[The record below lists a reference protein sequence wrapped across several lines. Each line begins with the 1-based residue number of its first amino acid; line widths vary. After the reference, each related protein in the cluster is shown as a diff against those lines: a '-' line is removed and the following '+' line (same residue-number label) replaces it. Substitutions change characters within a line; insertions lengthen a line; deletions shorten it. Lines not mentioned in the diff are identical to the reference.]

1 MKTTTNTNIYD
12 FELRQPNGNLL
23 ASLTGSLAEC
33 HQRADRLATARKT
46 QLTCHCRP
54 ADGNGRWR
62 KMGTYLGCQ
71 RIVDGYGRYLCISST
86 HTLVIPGT
94 GKEVTL

>member
-1 MKTTTNTNIYD
+1 MKNTTNTNIYD
-12 FELRQPNGNLL
+12 FELRQSNGILL
-23 ASLTGSLAEC
+23 ASFTGSLAEC

>member
-23 ASLTGSLAEC
+23 ASFTGSLAEC

-71 RIVDGYGRYLCISST
+71 RIVDGYGRYLCISSI

>member
-23 ASLTGSLAEC
+23 ASFTGSLAEC

-86 HTLVIPGT
+86 LTLVIPGT

>member
-12 FELRQPNGNLL
+12 FELRQPNGFLL
-23 ASLTGSLAEC
+23 ASFTGSLAEC

-62 KMGTYLGCQ
+62 KMGYYLGCQ
-71 RIVDGYGRYLCISST
+71 HIVDVYGRYLCISST

>member
-12 FELRQPNGNLL
+12 FELRQPSGKLV
-23 ASLTGSLAEC
+23 ASFTGSLAEC

-46 QLTCHCRP
+46 QLTCHYRP
-54 ADGNGRWR
+54 AAGNGRWR

>member
-1 MKTTTNTNIYD
+1 MKTTTNTNIFD

-23 ASLTGSLAEC
+23 ASFTGSLAEC
-33 HQRADRLATARKT
+33 HHRADRLATARKT

>member
-23 ASLTGSLAEC
+23 ASFTGSLAEC

>member
-1 MKTTTNTNIYD
+1 MKTTTNTNIYE
-12 FELRQPNGNLL
+12 FELRQPNGILL
-23 ASLTGSLAEC
+23 ASFTGSLAEC

-46 QLTCHCRP
+46 QLTCHYRP

>member
-12 FELRQPNGNLL
+12 FELRLPKDIIL
-23 ASLTGSLAEC
+23 ASFTGTLAEC

-46 QLTCHCRP
+46 QLTCHYRP
-54 ADGNGRWR
+54 TDANGRWR
-62 KMGTYLGCQ
+62 KMGTYLGGQ

>member
-12 FELRQPNGNLL
+12 FELRQPNGSLL
-23 ASLTGSLAEC
+23 ASFTGSLAEC